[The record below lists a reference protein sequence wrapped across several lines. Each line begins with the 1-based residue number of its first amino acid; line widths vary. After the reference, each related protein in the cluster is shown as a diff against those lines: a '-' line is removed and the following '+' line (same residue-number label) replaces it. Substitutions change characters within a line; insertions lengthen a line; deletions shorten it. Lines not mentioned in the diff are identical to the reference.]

1 MALISLAL
9 PVEATEEA
17 LAAGFGA
24 DLVAEFVGLPHVLP
38 LEGGGGGANRLSEDD
53 GGGARPLKEVVV
65 RCHGADFP
73 AEMLDLALAC
83 GPYTSFSALQAI

>member
-1 MALISLAL
+1 
-9 PVEATEEA
+9 VEATEDA
-17 LAAGFGA
+17 LATSFGA
-24 DLVAEFVGLPHVLP
+24 DLVAEFVGVPHVLP
-38 LEGGGGGANRLSEDD
+38 LEGGGGGANRLGEDD

-83 GPYTSFSALQAI
+83 RPCTSLSA